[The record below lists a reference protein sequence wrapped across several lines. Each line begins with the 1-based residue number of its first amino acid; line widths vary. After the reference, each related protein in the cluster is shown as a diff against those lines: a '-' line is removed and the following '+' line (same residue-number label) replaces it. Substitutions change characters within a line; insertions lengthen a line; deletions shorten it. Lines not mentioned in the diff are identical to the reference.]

1 MQYLSGELKKNVSV
15 KDRILICQVTL
26 SLRQIVFGTWNR
38 KDKYISAVLSFRKCK
53 SHWCL
58 FICTLFLA
66 TIVYSCTW
74 HTWPMQI
81 TAPTSM
87 HLSVF
92 LLSCFSSSLPI
103 HCLTFT
109 PFFHY
114 LTTSFKSSS
123 LSFSVSLSI
132 PLLLHWVM
140 KHRLH
145 GHVLLHTFRNPWRQA
160 ISGYFT
166 ADQCTNSVTLLD
178 VSVQAGSLSLSHTH
192 TLFCFGI
199 TCVSLTCHNW

>member
-1 MQYLSGELKKNVSV
+1 M

-87 HLSVF
+87 HLVF
-92 LLSCFSSSLPI
+92 PLLSPSIVWLSPILSRPHHLIHILLSLFLCLSLYPPFSIESWSTDYTVTFCFILSE
-103 HCLTFT
+103 T
-109 PFFHY
+109 PEGKPFQDISQQTNAPT
-114 LTTSFKSSS
+114 LS
-123 LSFSVSLSI
+123 LSWMWVYKQALS
-132 PLLLHWVM
+132 
-140 KHRLH
+140 R
-145 GHVLLHTFRNPWRQA
+145 
-160 ISGYFT
+160 
-166 ADQCTNSVTLLD
+166 
-178 VSVQAGSLSLSHTH
+178 SHTH